1 MVAHVLCQGKP
12 EDGKSIASM
21 HPVLGA
27 LGALPE
33 RVRVLSLSVVVLVGN
48 IKALSSTKRY
58 VGLAACAFLPR
69 MCP

>member
-33 RVRVLSLSVVVLVGN
+33 RGQGACVCVCVLVHQG
-48 IKALSSTKRY
+48 S
-58 VGLAACAFLPR
+58 
-69 MCP
+69 